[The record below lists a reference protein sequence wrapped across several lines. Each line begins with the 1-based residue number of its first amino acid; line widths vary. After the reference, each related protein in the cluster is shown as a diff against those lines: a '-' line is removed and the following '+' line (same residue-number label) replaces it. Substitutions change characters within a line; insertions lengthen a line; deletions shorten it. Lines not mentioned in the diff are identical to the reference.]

1 MIKTLLILG
10 NDKIAGSA
18 LTKINN
24 IDKDTK
30 IIIDRSTNF
39 KRIKRLIQKKILKP
53 SLIFKMALNEIA
65 RKDKKPNKKL
75 SGISSNT
82 DILKIIQDFSPD
94 RLILFRAGLII
105 NKEILNTGIP
115 VLNIH
120 AATVPDFGGLGS
132 IDMALKSKVY
142 NQSACLH
149 IVTSRIDE
157 GAVIDKEDYALDPKA
172 NYFLNEEI
180 AYNAAIKLLLR
191 AITKNYL

>member
-65 RKDKKPNKKL
+65 HP
-75 SGISSNT
+75 
-82 DILKIIQDFSPD
+82 IQ
-94 RLILFRAGLII
+94 I
-105 NKEILNTGIP
+105 
-115 VLNIH
+115 
-120 AATVPDFGGLGS
+120 
-132 IDMALKSKVY
+132 Y
-142 NQSACLH
+142 
-149 IVTSRIDE
+149 
-157 GAVIDKEDYALDPKA
+157 
-172 NYFLNEEI
+172 
-180 AYNAAIKLLLR
+180 
-191 AITKNYL
+191 